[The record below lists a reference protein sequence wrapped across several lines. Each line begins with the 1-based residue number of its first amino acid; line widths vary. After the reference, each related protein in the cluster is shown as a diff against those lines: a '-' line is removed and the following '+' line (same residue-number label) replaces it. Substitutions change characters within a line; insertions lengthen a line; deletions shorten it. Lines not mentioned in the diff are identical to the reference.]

1 MPVYRSFDQEA
12 LDQQYNVRAGIPDH
26 LDIFSRWART
36 GEAFRRAT
44 SFREDIAYGSDT
56 KQTYDLFPA
65 TSPGRPVLVFIHG
78 GYWQSLDK
86 SDFSSLAGLY
96 QANDINFVV
105 VNYRLAPDVR
115 MGDIVEDNRQAVL
128 HLYRNAASLGL
139 DRDAIFVC
147 GSSAGGHLSAALAG
161 TDWTDYDAPA
171 DLIKG
176 ACAISGL
183 YDLEPIRLC
192 YLNKAVQLDQ
202 SEVTRFSPI
211 HHLPKAPLPY
221 ILSVGG
227 DESDEFH
234 RLQAQFQTLLDD
246 HGLDVRIVRQRDGHH
261 FDAVD
266 RVGEAGNDLSNA
278 ILEMIEARA
287 RR

>member
-12 LDQQYNVRAGIPDH
+12 LDLQYNVRAGIPDH

-44 SFREDIAYGSDT
+44 PFREDIAYGSET

-65 TSPGRPVLVFIHG
+65 KSPGRPVLVFIHG

-139 DRDAIFVC
+139 NRDAIFVC
-147 GSSAGGHLSAALAG
+147 GSSAGGHLTAALAG
-161 TDWTDYDAPA
+161 TDWTGYDAPA

-192 YLNKAVQLDQ
+192 YLNKAVQLDRG
-202 SEVTRFSPI
+202 EVIDFSPI

-234 RLQAQFQTLLDD
+234 RLQAQFQTVLDD
-246 HGLDVRIVRQRDGHH
+246 HGLDVRIARQRDGHH

-266 RVGEAGNDLSNA
+266 RVGEPGNDLSTA
-278 ILEMIEARA
+278 ILEMIEAHAHR
-287 RR
+287 

>member
-12 LDQQYNVRAGIPDH
+12 LDRQYNVRAGIPDH
-26 LDIFSRWART
+26 LEIFARWART
-36 GEAFRRAT
+36 GEAFRRANVY
-44 SFREDIAYGSDT
+44 RADVAYGEDA

-65 TSPGRPVLVFIHG
+65 KGPGRPTLVFIHG

-96 QANDINFVV
+96 QAHDINFVV

-115 MGDIVEDNRQAVL
+115 MADIVEDNRQAVL
-128 HLYRNAASLGL
+128 HLYRNAAALEI
-139 DRDAIFVC
+139 DRDAIYVC
-147 GSSAGGHLSAALAG
+147 GSSAGGHLTAALAG
-161 TDWTDYDAPA
+161 TDWVPYDAPPN
-171 DLIKG
+171 LVKG

-192 YLNKAVQLDQ
+192 YLNRAVQLDRDD
-202 SEVTRFSPI
+202 VADFSPI
-211 HHLPKAPLPY
+211 HHLPRAPLPY

-246 HGLDVRIVRQRDGHH
+246 HGLDVQVVRQRDGHH

-266 RVGEAGNDLSNA
+266 RVGEAGSALSTA
-278 ILEMIEARA
+278 ILEMIRKG
-287 RR
+287 

>member
-12 LDQQYNVRAGIPDH
+12 LDLQYNVRAGIPDH
-26 LDIFSRWART
+26 LDIFARWART
-36 GEAFRRAT
+36 GEAFRRANA
-44 SFREDIAYGSDT
+44 FREDIAYGEDA

-65 TSPGRPVLVFIHG
+65 QQAGRPTLVFIHG

-96 QANDINFVV
+96 QTHDINFVV

-128 HLYRNAASLGL
+128 HLYRNAASLGIE
-139 DRDAIFVC
+139 RDALFVC
-147 GSSAGGHLSAALAG
+147 GSSAGGHLTAALAG
-161 TDWTDYDAPA
+161 TDWAAYDAPA
-171 DLIKG
+171 NLIKG

-192 YLNKAVQLDQ
+192 YLNKAVQLDRG
-202 SEVTRFSPI
+202 EVMDFSPI
-211 HHLPKAPLPY
+211 HHLPKVPLPY

-246 HGLDVRIVRQRDGHH
+246 HGLNVKIARQRDGHH

-266 RVGEAGNDLSNA
+266 RVGQAGNELSDA
-278 ILEMIEARA
+278 ILEMIGVTARP
-287 RR
+287 

>member
-12 LDQQYNVRAGIPDH
+12 LDRQYNVRAGIPDH
-26 LDIFSRWART
+26 LEIFSRWART
-36 GEAFRRAT
+36 GETFRRANP
-44 SFREDIAYGSDT
+44 FREDVAYGSEA

-65 TSPGRPVLVFIHG
+65 PGHGRPTLVFIHG

-86 SDFSSLAGLY
+86 SDFSALAGLY
-96 QANDINFVV
+96 QANNVNFAV

-115 MGDIVEDNRQAVL
+115 MEDIVDDNRRAML
-128 HLYRNAASLGL
+128 HLYRNATSLGI
-139 DRDAIFVC
+139 DRDAIYVC
-147 GSSAGGHLSAALAG
+147 GSSAGGHLTAALAG
-161 TDWTDYDAPA
+161 TDWASYDAPP

-192 YLNKAVQLDQ
+192 YLNKAVQLD
-202 SEVTRFSPI
+202 EDDVVAFSPI
-211 HHLPKAPLPY
+211 RHLPKVPLTY

-234 RLQAQFQTLLDD
+234 RLQAQFQTILND
-246 HGLDVRIVRQRDGHH
+246 HGLDVQIVRQRDGHH

-266 RVGEAGNDLSNA
+266 RVGEAGSELSSA
-278 ILEMIEARA
+278 ILSMINAR
-287 RR
+287 

>member
-1 MPVYRSFDQEA
+1 MTVYRSFDQEA
-12 LDQQYNVRAGIPDH
+12 LDRQYNVRAGIPDH
-26 LDIFSRWART
+26 LEIFSRWAVT
-36 GEAFRRAT
+36 SETFRRAAT
-44 SFREDIAYGSDT
+44 VHEDVAYGPDE

-65 TSPGRPVLVFIHG
+65 RRNGRPTLVFIHG

-86 SDFSSLAGLY
+86 SDFSVLAGLY

-105 VNYRLAPDVR
+105 VNYRLAPAVR

-128 HLYRNAASLGL
+128 HLYRHAAELGI
-139 DRDAIFVC
+139 DGDAIYVC

-161 TDWTDYDAPA
+161 TDWLSYGAPVN
-171 DLIKG
+171 LIKG

-192 YLNKAVQLDQ
+192 YLNEAVQLNER
-202 SEVTRFSPI
+202 EVADFSPI
-211 HHLPKAPLPY
+211 QHLPPVPLPY

-234 RLQAQFQTLLDD
+234 RLQAQFQTLLNG
-246 HGLDVRIVRQRDGHH
+246 HGLDVQIVRQRDGHH

-266 RVGEAGNDLSNA
+266 RVGIEGSDLSNA
-278 ILEMIEARA
+278 ILAMINSR
-287 RR
+287 

>member
-26 LDIFSRWART
+26 LDIFARWART
-36 GEAFRRAT
+36 GEAFRRANPFT
-44 SFREDIAYGSDT
+44 EDISYGDDA

-65 TSPGRPVLVFIHG
+65 KRADRPTLVFIHG

-128 HLYRNAASLGL
+128 HLYRNAASLGIE
-139 DRDAIFVC
+139 RDAIFVC
-147 GSSAGGHLSAALAG
+147 GSSAGGHLTAALAG
-161 TDWTDYDAPA
+161 TDWTAYDAPA
-171 DLIKG
+171 NLIKG

-192 YLNKAVQLDQ
+192 YLNKPIQLDHG
-202 SEVTRFSPI
+202 EVIDFSPI
-211 HHLPKAPLPY
+211 HHLPKVPLPY

-234 RLQAQFQTLLDD
+234 RLQAQFQTILND
-246 HGLDVRIVRQRDGHH
+246 HGLDVRIARQRDGHH

-266 RVGEAGNDLSNA
+266 RIGEAGNALSTA
-278 ILEMIEARA
+278 ILDMIRA
-287 RR
+287 AVR